1 MAATETPAK
10 SFNRRP
16 LRNFIFLPQVQW
28 PQIAGNMALAFATA
42 VGTGLAILY
51 LYHREFGESS
61 IYVMDKSSALYPLD
75 RRGLLNLLLPAVG
88 ATTLMG
94 MLLGWLMA
102 FGASRRIALPIY
114 KVEQWAR
121 RVSKGDLHVRLGFR
135 KADRLQ
141 DLADACNGA
150 LDKVRMD
157 LLEIQSVVA
166 DEKIPKEVRD
176 RLGDI
181 LSRYRSEKA

>member
-1 MAATETPAK
+1 MAATENTAK
-10 SFNRRP
+10 SFTRKP
-16 LRNFIFLPQVQW
+16 LRNFIFLPKVQW
-28 PQIAGNMALAFATA
+28 PQIVGNMALAGFTA
-42 VGTGLAILY
+42 LGTGAAILY

-61 IYVMDKSSALYPLD
+61 IYVMDRSSILFPLD
-75 RRGLLNLLLPAVG
+75 RRGLLDLLLPAVG

-94 MLLGWLMA
+94 MFLGWLMA

-121 RVSKGDLHVRLGFR
+121 RISSGDLHVRVGFR
-135 KADRLQ
+135 KADHL
-141 DLADACNGA
+141 DELANACNGA
-150 LDKVRMD
+150 LDKVRED
-157 LLEIQSVVA
+157 FLEIRSLVA

>member
-1 MAATETPAK
+1 MAATENTAK
-10 SFNRRP
+10 PFARKP
-16 LRNFIFLPQVQW
+16 LRNFIFLPKVQW
-28 PQIAGNMALAFATA
+28 PQIVGNMALAGFTA
-42 VGTGLAILY
+42 LGTGAAILY

-61 IYVMDKSSALYPLD
+61 IYIMDQSSTLLPLD

-88 ATTLMG
+88 ASTVMG
-94 MLLGWLMA
+94 LFLGWLMA

-121 RVSKGDLHVRLGFR
+121 RVSSGDLHVRLGFR
-135 KADRLQ
+135 KADRLEE
-141 DLADACNGA
+141 LANACNGA
-150 LDKVRMD
+150 LDKVRED
-157 LLEIQSVVA
+157 FQEIRTLAA